1 MISFNTLNLFLVD
14 LLSFLPEKLVFIISG
29 LMMSVAICTFLI
41 GLGSVYT
48 WFERRVIARF
58 QNRPGPNRWG
68 PFGILQP
75 IADAVKLLIKEDI
88 IPAAA
93 DKMVFIA
100 APIIF
105 LCTTLL
111 VYAFLPL
118 GSDSQL
124 GNINV
129 ALLFVLGITSVNAL
143 SVFMAGWASRNKYS
157 TLGAIRA
164 VAMLISYEV
173 PMAISLMGIVMVSQS
188 LSLVGIVNAQ
198 SSIPFIISQP
208 LGAMTF
214 MIAAI
219 AEMSRAPFDMIESE
233 SELIGGYITEYD
245 GMKFAIFQLSEF
257 LAPIFTASLFTVLF
271 LGGST
276 PPEFLEFLPI
286 PGILWF
292 ASKSFVITAILLWF
306 RSTWPRLRIDQI
318 MGFAW
323 KVLMPAA
330 ILNTLLVGLELV
342 FIRDNHILQIIIN
355 MSIFVVFIY
364 LIANI
369 LGQKRL
375 KLKEPVPSELANM
388 DA

>member
-1 MISFNTLNLFLVD
+1 MISFNTLYLFLVD
-14 LLSFLPEKLVFIISG
+14 LLSFLPGKLVFIISG
-29 LMMSVAICTFLI
+29 LIMSVAICTFLI

-88 IPAAA
+88 IPRAA

-198 SSIPFIISQP
+198 SSIPFIILQP

-233 SELIGGYITEYD
+233 SELIGGYITEYA

-271 LGGST
+271 LGGSL
-276 PPEFLEFLPI
+276 PPKFLEFLPI

-342 FIRDNHILQIIIN
+342 FIRDNYILQIIIN

-375 KLKEPVPSELANM
+375 KLKDPVPSELANM

>member
-1 MISFNTLNLFLVD
+1 MQDRLGPMEVGIFGFKGGSKFW
-14 LLSFLPEKLVFIISG
+14 G
-29 LMMSVAICTFLI
+29 GI
-41 GLGSVYT
+41 GQT
-48 WFERRVIARF
+48 
-58 QNRPGPNRWG
+58 
-68 PFGILQP
+68 
-75 IADAVKLLIKEDI
+75 IADAVKLLSKEDI
-88 IPAAA
+88 IPKTA

-100 APIIF
+100 APVIF

-111 VYAFLPL
+111 VYAFIPL
-118 GSDSQL
+118 GIDSQL

-143 SVFMAGWASRNKYS
+143 SVFMAGWASRNKYA

-173 PMAISLMGIVMVSQS
+173 PMAVSLMGIVMVSQS

-198 SSIPFIISQP
+198 SSIPFIILQP

-233 SELIGGYITEYD
+233 SELIGGYITEYA

-271 LGGST
+271 LGGAI
-276 PPEFLEFLPI
+276 PPKFLEFLPI

-292 ASKSFVITAILLWF
+292 AFKSFVITAILLWF
-306 RSTWPRLRIDQI
+306 RSTWPRLRIDQLLTLE
-318 MGFAW
+318 W
-323 KVLMPAA
+323 KYLLPINLINILVMAFIVLM
-330 ILNTLLVGLELV
+330 GWY
-342 FIRDNHILQIIIN
+342 F
-355 MSIFVVFIY
+355 
-364 LIANI
+364 
-369 LGQKRL
+369 
-375 KLKEPVPSELANM
+375 
-388 DA
+388 

>member
-1 MISFNTLNLFLVD
+1 MISFNTLYLFLVD
-14 LLSFLPEKLVFIISG
+14 LLSFLPGKLVFIISG
-29 LMMSVAICTFLI
+29 LIMSVAICTFLI

-88 IPAAA
+88 IPRAA

-198 SSIPFIISQP
+198 SSIPFIILQP

-219 AEMSRAPFDMIESE
+219 AEMSRAPFDMI
-233 SELIGGYITEYD
+233 
-245 GMKFAIFQLSEF
+245 
-257 LAPIFTASLFTVLF
+257 
-271 LGGST
+271 
-276 PPEFLEFLPI
+276 
-286 PGILWF
+286 
-292 ASKSFVITAILLWF
+292 F
-306 RSTWPRLRIDQI
+306 R
-318 MGFAW
+318 
-323 KVLMPAA
+323 
-330 ILNTLLVGLELV
+330 
-342 FIRDNHILQIIIN
+342 IN
-355 MSIFVVFIY
+355 
-364 LIANI
+364 L
-369 LGQKRL
+369 
-375 KLKEPVPSELANM
+375 
-388 DA
+388 

>member
-14 LLSFLPEKLVFIISG
+14 LLFFLPDKLVFIISG
-29 LMMSVAICTFLI
+29 LIMSVAICTFLI

-88 IPAAA
+88 IPATA
-93 DKMVFIA
+93 DKMVFIV

-118 GSDSQL
+118 GIDSQL
-124 GNINV
+124 GNTNV

-188 LSLVGIVNAQ
+188 LSLVGIVSAQ
-198 SSIPFIISQP
+198 SNIPFIILQP
-208 LGAMTF
+208 LGAITF

-233 SELIGGYITEYD
+233 SELIGGYITEYA
-245 GMKFAIFQLSEF
+245 GMKFAVFQLSEF

-271 LGGST
+271 LGGSNSIK
-276 PPEFLEFLPI
+276 FLEFLPI

-292 ASKSFVITAILLWF
+292 ASKSFVITSILLWF

-330 ILNTLLVGLELV
+330 ILNTLLIGLELV
-342 FIRDNHILQIIIN
+342 FIRDNYILQIIIN

>member
-14 LLSFLPEKLVFIISG
+14 LLSFLPDKLVFTISG
-29 LMMSVAICTFLI
+29 LIMSVAICTFLI

-58 QNRPGPNRWG
+58 QNRSGPNRWG

-88 IPAAA
+88 IPATA

-118 GSDSQL
+118 GIDSQL

-143 SVFMAGWASRNKYS
+143 SVFMAGWASRNKYA

-188 LSLVGIVNAQ
+188 LSLVGIVSAQ
-198 SSIPFIISQP
+198 SNIPFIILQP
-208 LGAMTF
+208 LGAITF

-233 SELIGGYITEYD
+233 SELIGGYITEYA
-245 GMKFAIFQLSEF
+245 GMKFAVFQLSEF

-271 LGGST
+271 LGGSN
-276 PPEFLEFLPI
+276 PLKFLEFLPI

-342 FIRDNHILQIIIN
+342 FIRDNYILQII
-355 MSIFVVFIY
+355 SH
-364 LIANI
+364 
-369 LGQKRL
+369 
-375 KLKEPVPSELANM
+375 
-388 DA
+388 

>member
-14 LLSFLPEKLVFIISG
+14 LLFFLPDKLVFIISG
-29 LMMSVAICTFLI
+29 LIMSVAICTFLI

-58 QNRPGPNRWG
+58 QNRSGPNRWG

-88 IPAAA
+88 IPATA

-118 GSDSQL
+118 GIDSQL
-124 GNINV
+124 GNTNV

-173 PMAISLMGIVMVSQS
+173 PMAVSLMGIVMVSQS

-198 SSIPFIISQP
+198 ASIPFIILQP

-233 SELIGGYITEYD
+233 SELIGGYITEYA

-271 LGGST
+271 LGGSN
-276 PPEFLEFLPI
+276 PIKFLEFLPI

-330 ILNTLLVGLELV
+330 ILNTLLIGLELV
-342 FIRDNHILQIIIN
+342 FIRDNYILQIIIN

>member
-14 LLSFLPEKLVFIISG
+14 LLFFLPDKLVFIISG
-29 LMMSVAICTFLI
+29 LIMSVAICTFLI

-58 QNRPGPNRWG
+58 QNRSGPNRWG

-88 IPAAA
+88 IPATA
-93 DKMVFIA
+93 DKMVFIV

-118 GSDSQL
+118 GIDSQL
-124 GNINV
+124 GNTNV

-173 PMAISLMGIVMVSQS
+173 PMAISLMGIVMISQS

-198 SSIPFIISQP
+198 SSIPFIILQP
-208 LGAMTF
+208 LGAITF

-233 SELIGGYITEYD
+233 SELIGGYITEYA

-271 LGGST
+271 LGGSN
-276 PPEFLEFLPI
+276 PLKFLEFLPI

-292 ASKSFVITAILLWF
+292 ASKSFIITAILLWF

-342 FIRDNHILQIIIN
+342 FIRDNYILQIIIN
-355 MSIFVVFIY
+355 MLIFVIFIY

-375 KLKEPVPSELANM
+375 KLKEPVPSGLANM

>member
-14 LLSFLPEKLVFIISG
+14 LLFFLPDKLVFTISG
-29 LMMSVAICTFLI
+29 LIMAVAICTFLI

-58 QNRPGPNRWG
+58 QNRSGPNRWG

-88 IPAAA
+88 IPATA

-118 GSDSQL
+118 GIDSQL

-143 SVFMAGWASRNKYS
+143 SVFMAGWASRNKYA

-198 SSIPFIISQP
+198 SNIPFIILQP
-208 LGAMTF
+208 LGAITF

-233 SELIGGYITEYD
+233 SELIGGYITEYA
-245 GMKFAIFQLSEF
+245 GMKFAVFQLSEF

-271 LGGST
+271 LGGSN
-276 PPEFLEFLPI
+276 PLKFLEFLPI
-286 PGILWF
+286 PGIVWF

-342 FIRDNHILQIIIN
+342 FIRDNYILQIIIN
-355 MSIFVVFIY
+355 MLIFVVFIY

>member
-1 MISFNTLNLFLVD
+1 LISFNTLNLFLVD
-14 LLSFLPEKLVFIISG
+14 LLSFLPDKLVFIISG
-29 LMMSVAICTFLI
+29 LIMSVAICTFLI

-58 QNRPGPNRWG
+58 QNRSGPNRWG

-88 IPAAA
+88 
-93 DKMVFIA
+93 A

-118 GSDSQL
+118 GIDSQL
-124 GNINV
+124 GNTNV

-143 SVFMAGWASRNKYS
+143 SVFMAGWSSRNKYA

-198 SSIPFIISQP
+198 SNIAFIILQP
-208 LGAMTF
+208 LGAITF
-214 MIAAI
+214 LIAAI

-233 SELIGGYITEYD
+233 SELIGGYITEYA

-271 LGGST
+271 LGGSN
-276 PPEFLEFLPI
+276 PLKFLEFLPI
-286 PGILWF
+286 PGIVWF

-342 FIRDNHILQIIIN
+342 FIRDNYILQIIIN

>member
-14 LLSFLPEKLVFIISG
+14 LLFFLPDKLVFIISG
-29 LMMSVAICTFLI
+29 LIMSVAICTFLI

-58 QNRPGPNRWG
+58 QNRSGPNRWG

-88 IPAAA
+88 IPATA
-93 DKMVFIA
+93 DKIVFIA

-118 GSDSQL
+118 GIDSQL
-124 GNINV
+124 GNSNV

-173 PMAISLMGIVMVSQS
+173 PMAVSLMGIVMVSQS

-198 SSIPFIISQP
+198 SSIPFIILQP
-208 LGAMTF
+208 LGAITF

-233 SELIGGYITEYD
+233 SELIGGYITEYA

-271 LGGST
+271 LGGSN
-276 PPEFLEFLPI
+276 PLKFLEFLPI

-292 ASKSFVITAILLWF
+292 ASKSFIITAILLWF

-323 KVLMPAA
+323 KVLMQAA
-330 ILNTLLVGLELV
+330 ILNTLLIGLELV
-342 FIRDNHILQIIIN
+342 FIRDNYILQIIIN

>member
-1 MISFNTLNLFLVD
+1 LISFNTLNLFLVD
-14 LLSFLPEKLVFIISG
+14 LLFFLPDKLVFIISG
-29 LMMSVAICTFLI
+29 LIMSVAICTFLI

-88 IPAAA
+88 IPATA

-118 GSDSQL
+118 GIDSQL
-124 GNINV
+124 GNTNV

-173 PMAISLMGIVMVSQS
+173 PMAVSLMGIVMVSQS

-198 SSIPFIISQP
+198 SSIPFIILQP
-208 LGAMTF
+208 LGAITF

-233 SELIGGYITEYD
+233 SELIGGYITEYA

-271 LGGST
+271 LGGSNSIK
-276 PPEFLEFLPI
+276 FLEFLPI

-330 ILNTLLVGLELV
+330 ILNTLLIGLELV
-342 FIRDNHILQIIIN
+342 FIRDNYILQIIIN
-355 MSIFVVFIY
+355 MSIFIVFIY

>member
-14 LLSFLPEKLVFIISG
+14 LLFFLPDKLVFIISG
-29 LMMSVAICTFLI
+29 LIMSVAICTFLI

-58 QNRPGPNRWG
+58 QNRSGPNRWG

-88 IPAAA
+88 IPATA

-118 GSDSQL
+118 GIDSQL
-124 GNINV
+124 GNTNV

-173 PMAISLMGIVMVSQS
+173 PMAVSLMGIVMVSQS

-198 SSIPFIISQP
+198 SSIPFIILQP
-208 LGAMTF
+208 LGAITF

-233 SELIGGYITEYD
+233 SELIGGYITEYA

-271 LGGST
+271 LGGSN
-276 PPEFLEFLPI
+276 PLKFLEFLPI

-292 ASKSFVITAILLWF
+292 ASKSFIITAILLWF

-330 ILNTLLVGLELV
+330 ILNTLLIGLELV
-342 FIRDNHILQIIIN
+342 FIRDNYILQIIIN
-355 MSIFVVFIY
+355 MSIFIVFIY

>member
-233 SELIGGYITEYD
+233 SELIGGYITEYA

-271 LGGST
+271 LS
-276 PPEFLEFLPI
+276 LI
-286 PGILWF
+286 
-292 ASKSFVITAILLWF
+292 
-306 RSTWPRLRIDQI
+306 
-318 MGFAW
+318 
-323 KVLMPAA
+323 
-330 ILNTLLVGLELV
+330 
-342 FIRDNHILQIIIN
+342 HI
-355 MSIFVVFIY
+355 
-364 LIANI
+364 
-369 LGQKRL
+369 
-375 KLKEPVPSELANM
+375 
-388 DA
+388 

>member
-1 MISFNTLNLFLVD
+1 
-14 LLSFLPEKLVFIISG
+14 
-29 LMMSVAICTFLI
+29 
-41 GLGSVYT
+41 
-48 WFERRVIARF
+48 
-58 QNRPGPNRWG
+58 
-68 PFGILQP
+68 
-75 IADAVKLLIKEDI
+75 
-88 IPAAA
+88 
-93 DKMVFIA
+93 
-100 APIIF
+100 
-105 LCTTLL
+105 
-111 VYAFLPL
+111 
-118 GSDSQL
+118 
-124 GNINV
+124 
-129 ALLFVLGITSVNAL
+129 
-143 SVFMAGWASRNKYS
+143 
-157 TLGAIRA
+157 
-164 VAMLISYEV
+164 
-173 PMAISLMGIVMVSQS
+173 
-188 LSLVGIVNAQ
+188 
-198 SSIPFIISQP
+198 
-208 LGAMTF
+208 MTF

-233 SELIGGYITEYD
+233 SELIGGYITEYA

-271 LGGST
+271 LGGSL
-276 PPEFLEFLPI
+276 PPKFLEFLPI

-342 FIRDNHILQIIIN
+342 FIRDNYILQIIIN

>member
-1 MISFNTLNLFLVD
+1 MISFNTLYLFLEN
-14 LLSFLPEKLVFIISG
+14 LLSFFPDKLVFIISG
-29 LMMSVAICTFLI
+29 LIMSVAICTFLI
-41 GLGSVYT
+41 GLGSIYT
-48 WFERRVIARF
+48 WFERRVIAKF

-88 IPAAA
+88 IPRAA

-198 SSIPFIISQP
+198 SSIPFIILQP

-233 SELIGGYITEYD
+233 SELIGGYITEYA

-271 LGGST
+271 LGGSL
-276 PPEFLEFLPI
+276 PPKFLEFLPI

-342 FIRDNHILQIIIN
+342 FIRDNYILQIIIN

-375 KLKEPVPSELANM
+375 KLKDPVPSELANM

>member
-14 LLSFLPEKLVFIISG
+14 LLFFLPDKLVFIISG
-29 LMMSVAICTFLI
+29 LIMSVAICTFLI

-58 QNRPGPNRWG
+58 QNRSGPNRWG

-88 IPAAA
+88 IPATA
-93 DKMVFIA
+93 DKIVFIA

-118 GSDSQL
+118 GIDSQL
-124 GNINV
+124 GNTNV

-173 PMAISLMGIVMVSQS
+173 PMAVSLMGIVMVSQS

-198 SSIPFIISQP
+198 SSIPFIILQP
-208 LGAMTF
+208 LGAITF

-233 SELIGGYITEYD
+233 SELIGGYITEYA

-271 LGGST
+271 LGGSN
-276 PPEFLEFLPI
+276 PLKFLEFLPI

-292 ASKSFVITAILLWF
+292 ASKSFIITAILLWF

-342 FIRDNHILQIIIN
+342 FIRDNYILQIIIN
-355 MSIFVVFIY
+355 MLIFVIFIY

-375 KLKEPVPSELANM
+375 KLKEPVPSGLANM

>member
-233 SELIGGYITEYD
+233 SELIGEYITEYA
-245 GMKFAIFQLSEF
+245 GMKDLIEDTMKKEEGVVDAELKTQLESE
-257 LAPIFTASLFTVLF
+257 
-271 LGGST
+271 GGS
-276 PPEFLEFLPI
+276 LEVVDDDGVTHTVTSLDD
-286 PGILWF
+286 
-292 ASKSFVITAILLWF
+292 AITLVE
-306 RSTWPRLRIDQI
+306 S
-318 MGFAW
+318 G
-323 KVLMPAA
+323 KVLSYFKDD
-330 ILNTLLVGLELV
+330 ELFGV
-342 FIRDNHILQIIIN
+342 FFKWI
-355 MSIFVVFIY
+355 
-364 LIANI
+364 
-369 LGQKRL
+369 
-375 KLKEPVPSELANM
+375 
-388 DA
+388 